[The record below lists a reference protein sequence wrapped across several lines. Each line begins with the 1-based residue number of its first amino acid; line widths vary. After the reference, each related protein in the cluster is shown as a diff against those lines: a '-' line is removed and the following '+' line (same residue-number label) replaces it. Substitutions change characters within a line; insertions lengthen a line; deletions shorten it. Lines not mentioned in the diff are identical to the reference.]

1 LIALVGRAGY
11 IGSQLSSVMVK
22 MNIDHIVI
30 DDLSSGRRE
39 FLDNRVNFTKIS
51 VLNTKELTE
60 CFIDRKVTL
69 VVHLA
74 ALKSVEASVSNGDDF
89 YKVNTL
95 GTSSL
100 LKAVRSA
107 GISDLIFS
115 STAAVYGVNL
125 SGGELKENH
134 LLEPISPY
142 GDSKKQ
148 AEELIVDASKEWGL
162 KFVVFRYFNVA
173 GKLLPIHY
181 PSEQMSL
188 LPIIQ
193 RSVENRSLFTIFGND
208 YKTKDGTCTRD
219 FIHISDLISAKLKAI
234 EHLQMGG
241 SSEVLNLGSG
251 TKTTI
256 LDVVKIFEM
265 ECGGSVQYSYGPRRQ
280 GDPEFSLADISKSKK
295 ILRWEPMLSINEII
309 RDYV

>member
-1 LIALVGRAGY
+1 MIAIVGGAGY

-22 MNIDHIVI
+22 RNINHIVI
-30 DDLSSGRRE
+30 DDLSSGSRE
-39 FLDNRVNFTKIS
+39 FLDSSVNFAKIS

-60 CFIDRKVTL
+60 CLIDLKVTL

-74 ALKSVEASVSNGDDF
+74 ALKNVGASVSNGDDF

-107 GISDLIFS
+107 GINNFIFS

-125 SGGELKENH
+125 SGVELGENH
-134 LLEPISPY
+134 LLEPLSPY

-162 KFVVFRYFNVA
+162 KFIIFRYFNVA
-173 GKLLPIHY
+173 GKLLPIQY

-193 RSVENRSLFTIFGND
+193 RSVENKSPFTIFGND
-208 YKTKDGTCTRD
+208 YETRDGTCTRD

-234 EHLQMGG
+234 EYLQLGG

-251 TKTTI
+251 AMTTI
-256 LDVVKIFEM
+256 LDVVKMFEL
-265 ECGGSVQYSYGPRRQ
+265 ECGGRVQCSFGPRRQ

-295 ILRWEPMLSINEII
+295 ILGWEPMISIKEII